1 MNRNSSLLLFTFA
14 TRHVGDIKQMCE
26 YTSLSRPT
34 CTEAISELCGI
45 GYVFLISATDARYV
59 SNKNTYAIS
68 ELGAQTLFEVAKS
81 ALEYTGNP
89 VTRISEAGITAPVDP
104 RSFVSPER
112 DENPHL
118 IEIHKKNRHIREA
131 LTLDD
136 LLLPYGFTQE
146 DVILLQKLE
155 HVTVDYARKFVK
167 SGMQPAQAVAFMEKK
182 WKAPNFD
189 LYEIEPETR

>member
-26 YTSLSRPT
+26 YTHLSRPT
-34 CTEAISELCGI
+34 CTEAIAELCGV
-45 GYVFLISATDARYV
+45 GYVFLIPASDTRHV
-59 SNKNTYAIS
+59 SNKNTYAIT
-68 ELGAQTLFEVAKS
+68 ELGAQTLFDVAKS
-81 ALEYTGNP
+81 ALDYTGNP
-89 VTRISEAGITAPVDP
+89 STLRATNSSAAPADP

-112 DENPHL
+112 NENPHL
-118 IEIHKKNRHIREA
+118 LEIYKKNRHIQEA

-146 DVILLQKLE
+146 NVDLLQKLE
-155 HVTVDYARKFVK
+155 HVTLDYARKFVK

-189 LYEIEPETR
+189 LYEMEPETR

>member
-26 YTSLSRPT
+26 YTNLSRPT
-34 CTEAISELCGI
+34 CTEAISELCGV
-45 GYVFLISATDARYV
+45 GYVFLVPVQDTRHV
-59 SNKNTYAIS
+59 HNKNTYAIS
-68 ELGAQTLFEVAKS
+68 ELGAQMLFEVAKS
-81 ALEYTGNP
+81 ALDYTGNP
-89 VTRISEAGITAPVDP
+89 ITQSSKVGIAAPADP
-104 RSFVSPER
+104 RVFVSPER
-112 DENPHL
+112 DENHYFY
-118 IEIHKKNRHIREA
+118 EIRKRNKHIREA

-146 DVILLQKLE
+146 DVDLLQKLE
-155 HVTVDYARKFVK
+155 HVTIDYARKFVR

-189 LYEIEPETR
+189 LNEIEPQTR

>member
-1 MNRNSSLLLFTFA
+1 MKTGLQLLLTHGDLYHQKGMK
-14 TRHVGDIKQMCE
+14 TR
-26 YTSLSRPT
+26 
-34 CTEAISELCGI
+34 
-45 GYVFLISATDARYV
+45 
-59 SNKNTYAIS
+59 
-68 ELGAQTLFEVAKS
+68 TLLKS
-81 ALEYTGNP
+81 
-89 VTRISEAGITAPVDP
+89 I
-104 RSFVSPER
+104 
-112 DENPHL
+112 
-118 IEIHKKNRHIREA
+118 KKNRHIREA

-146 DVILLQKLE
+146 NVDLLRKLE